1 MEDHQN
7 VGVEKV
13 PITREDLVLLNV
25 YLLLNILDLYP
36 DSYWGTILTMLLFR
50 CSVVSDS
57 LWPDGLQSTR
67 PPCPSPSLEV
77 CPSSRSLHWWCCP
90 AISSSDALFSF
101 CPQSSPASGTFSMNH
116 LFTSDDQNTGASASV
131 LPVNIQGWSP
141 LRLTGLILLSK
152 GLSRVFSW
160 LSRVEGINSLV
171 LSFLYGPTLTSVQH
185 YRTNHSFDYMDIC
198 CQGDVSV
205 S

>member
-7 VGVEKV
+7 VGVEKA

-90 AISSSDALFSF
+90 AVSSSDALFSF
-101 CPQSSPASGTFSMNH
+101 CPQSSPASETFPISC
-116 LFTSDDQNTGASASV
+116 LSASDDQNTGASASTSV
-131 LPVNIQGWSP
+131 LPVNFQDWSP
-141 LRLTGLILLSK
+141 LRLAGLISLFSTGLSGVFSRTAVQKHQFFGILLYMSWPH
-152 GLSRVFSW
+152 GL
-160 LSRVEGINSLV
+160 LLEE
-171 LSFLYGPTLTSVQH
+171 
-185 YRTNHSFDYMDIC
+185 
-198 CQGDVSV
+198 
-205 S
+205 